1 MNCLLETVASLWMVS
16 LRSVY
21 GPVPVEEETC
31 VQEGLESCRASL
43 EQREVD
49 LSESVQR
56 MGNEALRRRQ
66 FGDLAGARTKLLER
80 RRAVKRLDKLRNS
93 LTLVDAQLYAL
104 RTTELDKELMQTLMA
119 SSAALKKAGVGKG
132 VKEAEAIMSELDEQ
146 LRESSEL
153 TSVLTGPLADDGDLD
168 LDEELAGFGEADLGP
183 VAVRTVTPTVVN
195 LQEAPRPEMV
205 RDFVPPAPRLLE
217 E

>member
-43 EQREVD
+43 EQREMD
-49 LSESVQR
+49 LAESVR
-56 MGNEALRRRQ
+56 KIGAEALRRHK

-80 RRAVKRLDKLRNS
+80 RRALKRLDKLRNS
-93 LTLVDAQLYAL
+93 LTLVDAQLDAL

-153 TSVLTGPLADDGDLD
+153 TSVLNGPLTDEGDLD
-168 LDEELAGFGEADLGP
+168 LEEELAAFMETESVP
-183 VAVRTVTPTVVN
+183 VRPVQPVPSVVN
-195 LQEAPRPEMV
+195 VQEPKLEAPIPRTPAL
-205 RDFVPPAPRLLE
+205 VPLE
-217 E
+217 G